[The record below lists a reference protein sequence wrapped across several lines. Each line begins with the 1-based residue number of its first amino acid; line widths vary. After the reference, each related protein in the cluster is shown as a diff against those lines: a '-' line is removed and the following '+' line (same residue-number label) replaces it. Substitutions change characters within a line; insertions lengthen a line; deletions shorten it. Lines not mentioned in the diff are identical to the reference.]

1 MLIYKIKY
9 LYIFFIYIYMK
20 YDSTTNILILGESN
34 SGKTTLIYNYL
45 YNNLNTK
52 ENITTIGVDYYK
64 KLLYN
69 EDKTYLVNLYDTG
82 NGLLYRNILNT
93 YLRKSE
99 IFIIVLRK
107 KSLIFVKEVL
117 EIINSDS
124 KINPLHI
131 FIIYN
136 KNLKNCDFTFNEL
149 EISKNISKNNSKK
162 TKLYFSYIN
171 LLDKFDIEI
180 FFNNLSKYIFDN
192 NDNNKKINKLISLNI
207 KDNTVPIS
215 SKKYKKQGL
224 YCCDKF
230 CVIS

>member
-1 MLIYKIKY
+1 
-9 LYIFFIYIYMK
+9 MK

-82 NGLLYRNILNT
+82 NGLLYRNILNL

-99 IFIIVLRK
+99 IFIIVIRK
-107 KSLIFVKEVL
+107 QCFRFVKEVFEL
-117 EIINSDS
+117 INTDS
-124 KINPLHI
+124 KINPQHI

-136 KNLKNCDFTFNEL
+136 KNVKNCDFTFN
-149 EISKNISKNNSKK
+149 
-162 TKLYFSYIN
+162 
-171 LLDKFDIEI
+171 
-180 FFNNLSKYIFDN
+180 
-192 NDNNKKINKLISLNI
+192 
-207 KDNTVPIS
+207 DNTLCSIFS
-215 SKKYKKQGL
+215 
-224 YCCDKF
+224 
-230 CVIS
+230 

>member
-1 MLIYKIKY
+1 
-9 LYIFFIYIYMK
+9 MK

-82 NGLLYRNILNT
+82 NGLLYRNILNV

-107 KSLIFVKEVL
+107 QSFRFVREVFELI
-117 EIINSDS
+117 NTNS
-124 KINPLHI
+124 KINPQHI

-136 KNLKNCDFTFNEL
+136 KNVTNCDFTFNEL
-149 EISKNISKNNSKK
+149 EISKNNPKKSK
-162 TKLYFSYIN
+162 LHFSYIN

-192 NDNNKKINKLISLNI
+192 NNHNNNHNHNNNYNNNDNKKKNKLIPLNI
-207 KDNTVPIS
+207 KDNTLPTA
-215 SKKYKKQGL
+215 KYKKEGSH
-224 YCCDKF
+224 CCNC